1 MNADTFLFDGAF
13 GTYYAQLTNKFE
25 PCELANLDNRQT
37 VFNIHKSYIDAGVN
51 AIKTNT
57 FGANSG
63 LGFDF
68 ETVERIIEEGYNI
81 ALDAVEGAKAQ
92 VFADIGP
99 IPYKDKDQDI
109 SQEYIKIA
117 DVFLDLGAQKFLF
130 ETMPEFNVLKPVLK
144 HIKKK
149 SPTSYIIVSFASSLD
164 GYTKSGLYYKQ
175 LLDKAQK
182 DANVDAI
189 GLNCLCGPAHIIELV
204 ENYQSKIVKPMSVMP
219 NSGYPEN
226 VGNRLVYIDNAE
238 YFAKKLL
245 KLRKIGITILG
256 GCCGTTP
263 LHIQK
268 SRLILSN
275 FKGEKSHKYNNI
287 APKEEQKSDYKNI
300 FYEKLA
306 NNLFPIAV
314 ELKAPVDT
322 RIDYLING
330 AKNLL
335 SAGADLITIADSPLS
350 RTRADSFIIS
360 SKIKR
365 EVKIDVLPHLTCRD
379 KNIISIKAALLG
391 LNIEGVQNVFVITGD
406 PIIATDRSSI
416 KGVFDFNSIGLIK
429 YIQSLNQNV
438 FSNSPFLIGAALNT
452 NAVNFDYEL
461 KRAQQKM
468 QAGAKFFLT
477 QPIFGQEGIDR
488 IKKAKDLLNAYILAG
503 IIPPYSYKNAVF
515 LNNEVSGISIPQDL
529 ILAMKEAQNQAEVSF
544 EYAMDIIKHLKPVCD
559 GLYIIN
565 QSKKTELVSKIV
577 ASAELL

>member
-1 MNADTFLFDGAF
+1 MSADTFLFDGAF
-13 GTYYAQLTNKFE
+13 GTYYTQLTNKFE
-25 PCELANLDNRQT
+25 PCELANLDDRQT
-37 VFNIHKSYIDAGVN
+37 VFNIHKSYIDAGVD

-63 LGFDF
+63 LRLDF
-68 ETVERIIEEGYNI
+68 ETVEQIIKEGYNI
-81 ALDAVEGAKAQ
+81 ALDAAKGVNAQ

-99 IPYKDKDQDI
+99 IPHKDKDQDLT
-109 SQEYIKIA
+109 QEYIKIA
-117 DVFLDLGAQKFLF
+117 DVFLGLGAQKFLF
-130 ETMPEFNVLKPVLK
+130 ETMPEYNVLKPVFK

-149 SPTSYIIVSFASSLD
+149 NPNSYIIASFASSLD

-189 GLNCLCGPAHIIELV
+189 GLNCLCGPAHIIQLV
-204 ENYQSKIVKPMSVMP
+204 EDYQSKIVKPMSVMP
-219 NSGYPEN
+219 NSGYPETI
-226 VGNRLVYIDNAE
+226 GNRLVYIDNAD

-268 SRLILSN
+268 SRLLLN
-275 FKGEKSHKYNNI
+275 DFKGGKSLKNNSY
-287 APKEEQKSDYKNI
+287 APKEEQKPVFKNI
-300 FYEKLA
+300 FYEKLE
-306 NNLFPIAV
+306 NNLFPVAV
-314 ELKAPVDT
+314 ELKAPIDT

-350 RTRADSFIIS
+350 RTRADSFIVS
-360 SKIKR
+360 AKIKR
-365 EVKIDVLPHLTCRD
+365 EVNIDVLPHLTCRD
-379 KNIISIKAALLG
+379 KNIISIKATLLG
-391 LNIEGVQNVFVITGD
+391 LNIEGVQNVFVVTGD
-406 PIIATDRSSI
+406 PIVATDRSSI

-438 FSNSPFLIGAALNT
+438 FLNSPFLIGAALNT
-452 NAVNFDYEL
+452 NAVNFNYEL
-461 KRAQQKM
+461 KRAQQKIE
-468 QAGAKFFLT
+468 AGAKFFLT

-488 IKKAKDLLNAYILAG
+488 IKKAKDFLNTYILAG

-529 ILAMKEAQNQAEVSF
+529 ILAMKKAQNQWEVSF
-544 EYAMDIIKHLKPVCD
+544 EYAIDIINKLKPVCD

-565 QSKKTELVSKIV
+565 QSKKTDLVARIV
-577 ASAELL
+577 AAAKSL